1 MTSYDR
7 GLHPLGRRVH
17 HDPRSRA
24 YAVSPPDWPIYHRLP
39 AHAPSRKLS
48 LLAAALCVI
57 LYAAFLAA
65 LAFLMALWSTS

>member
-1 MTSYDR
+1 
-7 GLHPLGRRVH
+7 
-17 HDPRSRA
+17 
-24 YAVSPPDWPIYHRLP
+24 
-39 AHAPSRKLS
+39 LS